1 MPTPSSSPADVR
13 AGRLATEEYAKR
25 FADATPRFTVSQALL
40 EAERCLYCFDAPC
53 ATACPTS
60 IDVPSFIKRIADGNL
75 RGSAQTIL
83 DSNPLGGM
91 CARVCPTEN
100 LCEAVCVR
108 NTQEDRPV
116 AIGRLQRHAVDALM
130 ESDRPQVFTRAPA
143 TGKKVAIV
151 GAGPAGLACAYT
163 LARLGHDVVVFDAK
177 PKGGGLNEYGL
188 ATYKTPDN
196 FAQRELEWL
205 LAIGGIEIRNNWTLQ
220 TEAEVYALRQRYTA
234 VFQGNV
240 RAALAG
246 GSLASLREDYD
257 AVFLGMGLAATH
269 QLGVP
274 GENLQGVRDAVDFIA
289 TLRQTQDLSTLP
301 VGRRVVVIGGG
312 MTAIDAAVQ
321 SKLLGAEDVHIVY
334 RRGKDN
340 MSASTAEQ
348 EWAQTNGVTIHHWL
362 APVEVLGANGHVSA
376 VTFARQAVVNGKPT
390 ATGET
395 ETFEADTV
403 LKAIGQKLGNP
414 VLTESG
420 LTLKDGRIATDE
432 AGATNLKGVWAGGDC
447 RAGGLD
453 LTVEAVEHGKQSARA
468 IHAFISASVAA

>member
-1 MPTPSSSPADVR
+1 M
-13 AGRLATEEYAKR
+13 
-25 FADATPRFTVSQALL
+25 
-40 EAERCLYCFDAPC
+40 
-53 ATACPTS
+53 
-60 IDVPSFIKRIADGNL
+60 PSFIKRIADGNL

-130 ESDRPQVFTRAPA
+130 ESAKAQVFTRAPA
-143 TGKKVAIV
+143 TGKKVAVV

-163 LARLGHDVVVFDAK
+163 LARQGHDVVVFDAK
-177 PKGGGLNEYGL
+177 PKAGGLNEYGL
-188 ATYKTPDN
+188 ASYKTPDD
-196 FAQRELEWL
+196 FAQREVQWL
-205 LAIGGIEIRNNWTLQ
+205 LSIGGITIQNNWKLDTVAQLD
-220 TEAEVYALRQRYTA
+220 ALRK
-234 VFQGNV
+234 
-240 RAALAG
+240 
-246 GSLASLREDYD
+246 DYA
-257 AVFLGMGLAATH
+257 AVFLGMGLSTTQ

-274 GENLQGVRDAVDFIA
+274 GDNLNGVQDAVDFIA

-312 MTAIDAAVQ
+312 MTAVDAAVQ
-321 SKLLGAEDVHIVY
+321 SKLLGAEEVHIVY
-334 RRGKDN
+334 RRGQES

-362 APVEVLGANGHVSA
+362 APVEVIGEAGHA
-376 VTFARQAVVNGKPT
+376 TGVTFARQAMVNGKLS
-390 ATGET
+390 ATGGT
-395 ETFEADTV
+395 TTLAADMV

-414 VLTESG
+414 VLAESG

-432 AGATNLKGVWAGGDC
+432 AGTTNLKGVWAGGDC

-453 LTVEAVEHGKQSARA
+453 LTVEAVEHGKQSAHA
-468 IHAFISASVAA
+468 IHAFITA

>member
-1 MPTPSSSPADVR
+1 MSTPSSSPADVR

-25 FADATPRFTVSQALL
+25 FADATPRFTASQALL
-40 EAERCLYCFDAPC
+40 EAERCLYCYDAPC

-75 RGSAQTIL
+75 RGSARTIL

-130 ESDRPQVFTRAPA
+130 ESDKPQVFTRAPA
-143 TGKKVAIV
+143 TGKKIAVV

-163 LARLGHDVVVFDAK
+163 LARQGHDVVVFDAK
-177 PKGGGLNEYGL
+177 PKAGGLNEYGL
-188 ATYKTPDN
+188 ASYKTPDD
-196 FAQRELEWL
+196 FAQREVQWL
-205 LAIGGIEIRNNWTLQ
+205 LDIGGITIQNNWKLDTVAQL
-220 TEAEVYALRQRYTA
+220 EALRK
-234 VFQGNV
+234 
-240 RAALAG
+240 
-246 GSLASLREDYD
+246 DYA
-257 AVFLGMGLAATH
+257 AVFLGMGLSTTQ

-274 GENLQGVRDAVDFIA
+274 GDSLSGVQDAVDFIA
-289 TLRQTQDLSTLP
+289 TLRQTEDLSTLP
-301 VGRRVVVIGGG
+301 VGRRIVVIGGG
-312 MTAIDAAVQ
+312 MTAVDAAVQ
-321 SKLLGAEDVHIVY
+321 SKLLGAEEVHIVY
-334 RRGKDN
+334 RRGQES

-362 APVEVLGANGHVSA
+362 APVEVIGEAGHA
-376 VTFARQAVVNGKPT
+376 TGVTFSRQAMVNGKLS
-390 ATGET
+390 ATGGT
-395 ETFEADTV
+395 TTLAADMV

-414 VLTESG
+414 VLAESG

-432 AGATNLKGVWAGGDC
+432 AGTTNLKGVWAGGDC

-453 LTVEAVEHGKQSARA
+453 LTVEAVEHGKQSAHA
-468 IHAFISASVAA
+468 IHAFITA

>member
-1 MPTPSSSPADVR
+1 MSTPSSSPADVR

-25 FADATPRFTVSQALL
+25 FADATPRFTASQALL
-40 EAERCLYCFDAPC
+40 EAERCLYCYDAPC

-130 ESDRPQVFTRAPA
+130 ESAKPQIFTRAPA
-143 TGKKVAIV
+143 TGKKVAVV

-163 LARLGHDVVVFDAK
+163 LARQGHDVVVFDAK
-177 PKGGGLNEYGL
+177 PKAGGLNEYGL
-188 ATYKTPDN
+188 ASYKTPDD
-196 FAQRELEWL
+196 FAQREVQWL
-205 LAIGGIEIRNNWTLQ
+205 LSIGGITIQNNWKLDTVAQLD
-220 TEAEVYALRQRYTA
+220 ALRK
-234 VFQGNV
+234 
-240 RAALAG
+240 
-246 GSLASLREDYD
+246 DYA
-257 AVFLGMGLAATH
+257 AVFLGMGLSTTQ

-274 GENLQGVRDAVDFIA
+274 GDSLNGVQDAVDFIA

-312 MTAIDAAVQ
+312 MTAVDAAVQ
-321 SKLLGAEDVHIVY
+321 SKLLGAEEVHIVY
-334 RRGKDN
+334 RRGQES

-362 APVEVLGANGHVSA
+362 APVEVIGEAGHA
-376 VTFARQAVVNGKPT
+376 TGVTFARQALVNGKLS
-390 ATGET
+390 ATGGT
-395 ETFEADTV
+395 TTLAADMV

-414 VLTESG
+414 VLAESG

-432 AGATNLKGVWAGGDC
+432 AGTTNLKGVWAGGDC

-453 LTVEAVEHGKQSARA
+453 LTVEAVEHGKQSAHA
-468 IHAFISASVAA
+468 IHAFITA